1 MEEWIRSKL
10 IKIDVGEKEYT
21 LGYPTRKDALVAER
35 SGLDIINDGG
45 KILTLSTKLFYTGLL
60 AKHPEIKEDEAMEI
74 MQQYIDE
81 GGEIDEIIQFLTE
94 QYMAFVKS
102 PEGKKKAKI
111 VEI

>member
-1 MEEWIRSKL
+1 
-10 IKIDVGEKEYT
+10 
-21 LGYPTRKDALVAER
+21 
-35 SGLDIINDGG
+35 
-45 KILTLSTKLFYTGLL
+45 
-60 AKHPEIKEDEAMEI
+60 MEI